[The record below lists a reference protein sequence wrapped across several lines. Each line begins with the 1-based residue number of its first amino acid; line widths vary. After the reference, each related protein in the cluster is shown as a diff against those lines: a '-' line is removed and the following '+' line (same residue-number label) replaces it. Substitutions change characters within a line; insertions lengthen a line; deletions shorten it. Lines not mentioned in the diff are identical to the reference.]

1 MSTGGL
7 RCFEEDGAE
16 SRTTFVIVCHVWRD
30 FSVLQNF
37 HDNSA
42 AAMRAGMLGKVVTA
56 GEFLATLVA
65 LERLVV
71 GVERAIVTL
80 EMFLSAEAT

>member
-7 RCFEEDGAE
+7 GGFEEDAAE
-16 SRTTFVIVCHVWRD
+16 SRTTFLIVCHVWWD

-37 HDNSA
+37 HNNSA
-42 AAMRAGMLGKVVTA
+42 AAMRASMLSKVVTA
-56 GEFLATLVA
+56 GEFLAALVA
-65 LERLVV
+65 LEGLVV